1 MDRKIKN
8 IIGIVLALL
17 VIALNYSTPVRTF
30 AALPEQIIIREGQLR
45 ELNFGIPVKYDII
58 TENSQEL
65 SINEENSV
73 TADTGR
79 SILGGATTANI
90 TSNYYQKGSYIN
102 VSAFGIFPVKR
113 IQIVTMRDREIIP
126 CGHSIGVM
134 LNVKGVLIVG
144 FCDVLDDDGAMFSP
158 ARSAGLSAGDFV
170 LKVDGT
176 DIRNASHL
184 ASIINHSDG
193 SPMVF
198 TVQRNDIVK
207 DIEVKPIK
215 DKQDDLYHVGIWGRD
230 SSSGIG
236 TLTYIDPL
244 NGNFGALGHPISD
257 GDTGKILQVD
267 HGDIFRSR
275 VVQIHKGLAGQPGEF
290 KGQFSGSIDR
300 LGSIE
305 RNCPYGLFGIID
317 QKDRVDMSYKA
328 KKVAAN
334 HEIVKGPAR
343 ILTTIDSK
351 GVQEFDCEIVKINYD
366 DNTTKNMVIK
376 ITDKVLLDKTGG
388 IVQGMSGSPL
398 IQNDKIIGAITH
410 VFVNDPS
417 TGHAVFI
424 SSMLQNG
431 H

>member
-1 MDRKIKN
+1 MDKKIKKF
-8 IIGIVLALL
+8 IGIVLALL
-17 VIALNYSTPVRTF
+17 AIGLNYSTPVRTF
-30 AALPEQIIIREGQLR
+30 ASLPEQIVIREGQLR
-45 ELNFGIPVKYDII
+45 ELDFGLPVSYTI
-58 TENSQEL
+58 
-65 SINEENSV
+65 INEKSEQNVEDDSV

-79 SILGGATTANI
+79 SVLGGATTANI
-90 TSNYYQKGSYIN
+90 TSNYYHKGSSYIN
-102 VSAFGIFPVKR
+102 VSAFGIFPIKK
-113 IQIVTMRDREIIP
+113 IQIITMRDREIIP

-144 FCDVLDDDGAMFSP
+144 FCDVLDNDGAMYSP
-158 ARSAGLSAGDFV
+158 ARNAGLNAGDFV
-170 LKVDGT
+170 LEVDGT
-176 DIRNASHL
+176 KIRNASHL

-193 SPMVF
+193 STMAF
-198 TVQRNDIVK
+198 TVQRNNIK
-207 DIEVKPIK
+207 KIIEVKPIK
-215 DKQDDLYHVGIWGRD
+215 DKQDNLYHVGIWGRD

-236 TLTYIDPL
+236 TLTYIDPA
-244 NGNFGALGHPISD
+244 NGKFGALGHPISD

-300 LGSIE
+300 LGRIE
-305 RNCPYGLFGIID
+305 RNCLYGLFGVID
-317 QKDRVDMSYKA
+317 KNERMDMSYKA

-334 HEIVKGPAR
+334 HEIVKGPAK

-351 GVQEFDCEIVKINYD
+351 GVQEFDCEIIKINYD
-366 DNTTKNMVIK
+366 ENTTKNMVIR
-376 ITDKVLLDKTGG
+376 ITDEVLLEKTGG

-398 IQNDKIIGAITH
+398 IQNDKIIGAVTH

-424 SSMLQNG
+424 NSMLQNG